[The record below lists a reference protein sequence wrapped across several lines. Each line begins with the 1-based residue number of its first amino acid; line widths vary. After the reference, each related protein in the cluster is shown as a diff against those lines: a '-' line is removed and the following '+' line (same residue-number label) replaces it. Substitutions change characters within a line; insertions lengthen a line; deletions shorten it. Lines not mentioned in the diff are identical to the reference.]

1 MNLRAIREVN
11 TGFGDG
17 LAAAFEMVATPVIFA
32 FIGHLLDDRFGTGRV
47 FLLSFG
53 LLVFG
58 YMIWK
63 LVARY
68 SAEMDAHQAA
78 GPWSRSTSTS
88 TSTSTPATS
97 TPATST
103 PAPSTPPASSPK
115 TSPRADTP

>member
-47 FLLSFG
+47 FMLSFG
-53 LLVFG
+53 LVVFG

-78 GPWSRSTSTS
+78 GPWSRS
-88 TSTSTPATS
+88 A
-97 TPATST
+97 
-103 PAPSTPPASSPK
+103 PAPLQTASSTK
-115 TSPRADTP
+115 TAPEAEAP